1 MASEGSR
8 ELAREPRLEGALTEA
23 LSRAARRAV
32 ASDVRGW
39 LAWQEGLTAWRAQK
53 SAVPALPFV
62 ALYAKGELRGCFG
75 GVEGG
80 PTQQLARAFLSA
92 VQDTRFGGIRAD
104 ERPDLV
110 AEVTFMRDPL
120 FVDEATLLRELELGT
135 HGVGLARDN
144 NIPVF
149 LLPDVA
155 RDSRL
160 DRKGMLEA
168 LRRKAGS
175 AAGRLF
181 LFEAESIAVRRS
193 EAAPTAS
200 SPRDAAAAW
209 LASLV
214 RKHGAVTF
222 ARDARTGAATDI
234 GVMHHARSAA
244 VLHALARHGGGRAA
258 LLRGRR
264 RLLLEIQHALAG
276 KEVDGWPASPPEIAG
291 TLAHA
296 VRAGVE
302 LRSEMLD
309 YVRGHVS
316 DIASA
321 PWHAGQV
328 VAALGREAPEAIWHA
343 CLDDLDREPWAPW
356 TVLGFHAR
364 EAPVD
369 EAARAIQGLIDRV
382 RPKRPNEGAVLVRDF
397 AETAVTALTA
407 EALTA
412 YEQAA
417 GALTAIQRARTFL
430 SRWPWEQRPTGRSW
444 PRPRPPCSVET

>member
-1 MASEGSR
+1 
-8 ELAREPRLEGALTEA
+8 
-23 LSRAARRAV
+23 
-32 ASDVRGW
+32 
-39 LAWQEGLTAWRAQK
+39 
-53 SAVPALPFV
+53 
-62 ALYAKGELRGCFG
+62 
-75 GVEGG
+75 
-80 PTQQLARAFLSA
+80 
-92 VQDTRFGGIRAD
+92 
-104 ERPDLV
+104 
-110 AEVTFMRDPL
+110 
-120 FVDEATLLRELELGT
+120 
-135 HGVGLARDN
+135 
-144 NIPVF
+144 
-149 LLPDVA
+149 
-155 RDSRL
+155 
-160 DRKGMLEA
+160 
-168 LRRKAGS
+168 
-175 AAGRLF
+175 
-181 LFEAESIAVRRS
+181 
-193 EAAPTAS
+193 
-200 SPRDAAAAW
+200 
-209 LASLV
+209 
-214 RKHGAVTF
+214 
-222 ARDARTGAATDI
+222 
-234 GVMHHARSAA
+234 
-244 VLHALARHGGGRAA
+244 
-258 LLRGRR
+258 
-264 RLLLEIQHALAG
+264 LLLEIQHALAG

-430 SRWPWEQRPTGRSW
+430 SRWQLLPATTPAAFAVGAETDGAFVATPTSTVLRGD
-444 PRPRPPCSVET
+444 VTAHALLAML